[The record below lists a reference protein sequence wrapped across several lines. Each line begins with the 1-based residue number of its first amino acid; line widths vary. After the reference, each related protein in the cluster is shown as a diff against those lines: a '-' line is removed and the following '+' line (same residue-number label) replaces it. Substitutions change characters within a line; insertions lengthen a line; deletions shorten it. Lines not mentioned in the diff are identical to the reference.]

1 MKIVKNEY
9 MSSSGSFLEILKI
22 AFPLI
27 CAASS
32 QAVNL
37 YVDRAML
44 SHYSHEALGAS
55 FTGGLTNFTI
65 VCIFLGLVGY
75 TGTFVAQYAGANQ
88 PKRIGTCGWQGLFLA
103 LAGGAFM
110 ATGLLWA
117 EPLFELFGHEKS
129 VMEQEIIYFKILC
142 IGCVFY
148 LMQIALSCF
157 WSGRGKTMIVMG
169 VSLGTMVLN
178 IPFNYML
185 IFGRWGFPEMG
196 IAGAAWGSILAS
208 FGGLL
213 FYIAGFFTPSARRHF
228 NTGSNLFD
236 WELFRRM
243 IRFGLPAGV
252 QLFLDLAAFNL
263 FAIILCRY
271 SKDIQGAVSI
281 AFGVNSLSFTPIT
294 GIGQTVAIMVGQAI
308 GARNIPLAEKSVKS
322 AMFLTILYTG
332 TMAILF
338 FFFPA
343 FVVAPFVNTADAN
356 QAETI
361 RLTAPMLKFVAGF
374 LVFDGICVLLF
385 NALRG
390 AGDTKFA
397 MWATILMAWGILGIP
412 CVILYN
418 LGYSVWVLWGYFV
431 LYVMIFA
438 GVFFARYLSKKWTK
452 MRVIEEDL

>member
-1 MKIVKNEY
+1 MKIAKNEY
-9 MSSSGSFLEILKI
+9 MSSTGGFLDILKI

-55 FTGGLTNFTI
+55 FAGGLTNFTI
-65 VCIFLGLVGY
+65 VCVFVGLVGY

-88 PKRIGTCGWQGLFLA
+88 PKRIGLCVWQGLYLA
-103 LAGGAFM
+103 LLGGAFM

-117 EPLFELFGHEKS
+117 KPLFELFGHEKS
-129 VMEQEIIYFKILC
+129 VMVQEIVYFKILC

-157 WSGRGKTMIVMG
+157 WSGRGKTLLVMG

-178 IPFNYML
+178 IPFNYMM
-185 IFGRWGFPEMG
+185 IFGKWGFPAMG

-208 FGGLL
+208 FFGLL
-213 FYIAGFFTPSARRHF
+213 FYIFGFFTPSARRHF
-228 NTGSNLFD
+228 NTATSFFE
-236 WELFRRM
+236 WELFKRM
-243 IRFGLPAGV
+243 IRFGLPAGI

-281 AFGVNSLSFTPIT
+281 AFGVNSLSFTPVT

-322 AMFLTILYTG
+322 AMFLTVLYTG
-332 TMAILF
+332 IMAALF
-338 FFFPA
+338 FCKPA
-343 FVVAPFVNTADAN
+343 WVVAPFVNVNDPS

-374 LVFDGICVLLF
+374 LVFDGICILLF

-397 MWATILMAWGILGIP
+397 MWATIIMAWGILGIP
-412 CVILYN
+412 CVILYK
-418 LGYSVWVLWGYFV
+418 LGFSVWVLWGYFV
-431 LYVMIFA
+431 FYVMIFA
-438 GVFFARYLSKKWTK
+438 AVFFTRYLSKKWTK
-452 MRVIEEDL
+452 MRVIEDDL

>member
-1 MKIVKNEY
+1 MT
-9 MSSSGSFLEILKI
+9 SSGGFLEILRI
-22 AFPLI
+22 ALPLI

-55 FTGGLTNFTI
+55 FAGGLTNFTI
-65 VCIFLGLVGY
+65 VCVFVGLIGY
-75 TGTFVAQYAGANQ
+75 TGTFVAQYSGANQ
-88 PKRIGTCGWQGLFLA
+88 PKRIGTCVWQGIFLS
-103 LAGGAFM
+103 LIGGAFM
-110 ATGLLWA
+110 ASGLFWA
-117 EPLFELFGHEKS
+117 RPLFELIGHEKS
-129 VMEQEIIYFKILC
+129 VMELEIIYFKILC
-142 IGCVFY
+142 AGCVFY

-157 WSGRGKTMIVMG
+157 WSGRGKTLLVML
-169 VSLGTMVLN
+169 VSLGSMALN
-178 IPFNYML
+178 IPFNYVL
-185 IFGRWGFPEMG
+185 IFGKWGFPEMG
-196 IAGAAWGSILAS
+196 IAGAAWGSILALL
-208 FGGLL
+208 GGLL
-213 FYIAGFFTPSARRHF
+213 FYIVCFFLPSARRHF
-228 NTGSNLFD
+228 NTCCNFFD

-243 IRFGLPAGV
+243 IRFGLPAGI

-263 FAIILCRY
+263 FAIILCKY

-332 TMAILF
+332 CMAILF

-343 FVVAPFVNTADAN
+343 FVVAPFVNDADPN

-361 RLTAPMLKFVAGF
+361 RLSAPMLKFVAGF

-397 MWATILMAWGILGIP
+397 MWATSIMAWGLLGIP
-412 CVILYN
+412 CVILYKA
-418 LGYSVWVLWGYFV
+418 GYSVWVMWGYFV
-431 LYVMIFA
+431 FYVMIVA
-438 GVFFARYLSKKWTK
+438 AVFFIRYLSKKWTK
-452 MRVIEEDL
+452 MRVIEENL